1 MTTWTDSAKTTL
13 EGHLARMQH
22 TLVASG
28 ADPAEVT
35 DDLRRHIDEEVV
47 SQRIGVVTTEDV
59 ERILQRIGLPP
70 APFLERNIAKP
81 PQPSPQLD
89 GERPAVPDPDQMRQ
103 TPAPGIRPARKWHGW
118 LFFFGVGLPT
128 LTLLIELA
136 THMCAG
142 AFFDPI
148 PDIWHVLMVASVPL
162 VNFFVWRSV
171 CRKRPG
177 SMGLDV
183 ASAFSIGVAT
193 YFSLLYLPLAP
204 IALFA
209 IIVFGWGLLPLSPM
223 FALISAWR
231 LRVLMGKIEPHGRHS
246 RWAGFAW
253 GAGLAALTVGL
264 VVFPPLLTR
273 HWSYRVVDGDADES
287 ARALWWLRAVGN
299 ERTLLADSYGT
310 VRWSRDNPFGFNVQG
325 NPVPAEV
332 ARGIYYRVTGHA
344 FNEFPPPQLNYVSR
358 NWDVFGDFS
367 WDGDQGGT
375 AVGGRLRGLSLGQSR
390 LDGLV
395 DGDAGWAYTEWILEF
410 KNVSEAAR
418 EARAQI
424 VLPPGGVVS
433 RVTLWVNGEEREA
446 AFAGSGQV
454 RAAYEKVV
462 KVFRRDP
469 ILVTHSGKDRVLMQC
484 FPVPPNGG
492 TMKVRLGITAPLELE
507 NEATGILRWPVM
519 TERNFGIPT
528 ATDHSIWL
536 ESSQALSA
544 SHPKVT
550 QDHSKPGVF
559 ALRGLLKDDE
569 LQNASSLIRVPRSP
583 DVRSTWVQDPHG
595 ADGQFVRQTLVGRK
609 LQPPSRV
616 IFVIDGSR
624 QMAPVFPLLADALL
638 RLPDGMET
646 SVLLARDKV
655 EEFSGPVRKVDAA
668 FLQDLS
674 GRLKGTR
681 VAGGQDNMPA
691 LVQAWD
697 LAAEWTNSVMIWI
710 HGPQPVE
717 LEKSEALRQRLQW
730 RRPGQGVITPVFY
743 DVQVIP
749 GVNRLAEGMGELTS
763 TLALPR
769 FGSIEEDLQRLFALW
784 RGEARSLAW
793 TRERLEAG
801 AMPEAE
807 RGRKSSRHLAR
818 LWAEDEISRL
828 VDRNH
833 REEAA
838 KMGARYQLVT
848 PVTGAVVLETQQQFE
863 EAGLKPVAAETVPSV
878 PEPGTLALLAVAG
891 VMVFGRRLWRRKL
904 SRAR

>member
-118 LFFFGVGLPT
+118 LFFFGVGLPA

-424 VLPPGGVVS
+424 VLPPGGVVGRQTHAGPMARFVEDLIS
-433 RVTLWVNGEEREA
+433 ALPIIAGPDPLDPDAESIALEDPATVDVTKLRVGYFTDSGKRRA
-446 AFAGSGQV
+446 ASEMVRAVQSATKALSDSGLKCQSARPPGLDTSGQ
-454 RAAYEKVV
+454 
-462 KVFRRDP
+462 
-469 ILVTHSGKDRVLMQC
+469 L
-484 FPVPPNGG
+484 
-492 TMKVRLGITAPLELE
+492 LG
-507 NEATGILRWPVM
+507 
-519 TERNFGIPT
+519 
-528 ATDHSIWL
+528 
-536 ESSQALSA
+536 ALNS
-544 SHPKVT
+544 
-550 QDHSKPGVF
+550 
-559 ALRGLLKDDE
+559 
-569 LQNASSLIRVPRSP
+569 
-583 DVRSTWVQDPHG
+583 
-595 ADGQFVRQTLVGRK
+595 ADGGEYYRQ
-609 LQPPSRV
+609 
-616 IFVIDGSR
+616 
-624 QMAPVFPLLADALL
+624 LL
-638 RLPDGMET
+638 RQHGTTNLHTGT
-646 SVLLARDKV
+646 SNFLSQITGTNSGQKQVEVLLALKNLRETNLKFMRDFEILLCPPCSDVAPKPQQ
-655 EEFSGPVRKVDAA
+655 SGLLDYSYSSFFNLLGWPAAVVRVGRTS
-668 FLQDLS
+668 S
-674 GRLKGTR
+674 GLPKG
-681 VAGGQDNMPA
+681 
-691 LVQAWD
+691 
-697 LAAEWTNSVMIWI
+697 
-710 HGPQPVE
+710 
-717 LEKSEALRQRLQW
+717 
-730 RRPGQGVITPVFY
+730 
-743 DVQVIP
+743 VQV
-749 GVNRLAEGMGELTS
+749 V
-763 TLALPR
+763 
-769 FGSIEEDLQRLFALW
+769 
-784 RGEARSLAW
+784 
-793 TRERLEAG
+793 
-801 AMPEAE
+801 
-807 RGRKSSRHLAR
+807 GRPWKDH
-818 LWAEDEISRL
+818 E
-828 VDRNH
+828 V
-833 REEAA
+833 
-838 KMGARYQLVT
+838 
-848 PVTGAVVLETQQQFE
+848 
-863 EAGLKPVAAETVPSV
+863 
-878 PEPGTLALLAVAG
+878 LAVAL
-891 VMVFGRRLWRRKL
+891 FLEKKL
-904 SRAR
+904 GGWKPDFREDTFVGPKA